1 MSQAKHS
8 SSYDGL
14 TVPERLELLR
24 RLWDEL
30 AAQPENI
37 ELTDAQRAELDRR
50 LDDYRRDPDAGVP
63 WESLRENMRNAP

>member
-8 SSYDGL
+8 SSYEEL
-14 TVPERLELLR
+14 SIPERIELLQ

-50 LDDYRRDPDAGVP
+50 LDDYRRDPNAGVS
-63 WESLRENMRNAP
+63 WESLRENLRNAP